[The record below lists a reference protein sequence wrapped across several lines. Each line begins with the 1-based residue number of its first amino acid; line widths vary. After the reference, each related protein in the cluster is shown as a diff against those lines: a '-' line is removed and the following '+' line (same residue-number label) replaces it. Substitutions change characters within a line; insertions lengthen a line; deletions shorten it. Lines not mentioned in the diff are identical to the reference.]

1 MPRHSI
7 TASRLVRI
15 VRKPSG
21 CNDVEE
27 DATMSKTIILL
38 LSTMVPVAA
47 WAAASATMGP
57 SRLIIQVICAVAA
70 SFIIFIGI
78 LRATERNSW
87 SRHRVVK
94 RLRSTPP
101 LAFRPP
107 QPLQPRQP
115 APWRRFEPETRRTG
129 LGA

>member
-1 MPRHSI
+1 
-7 TASRLVRI
+7 
-15 VRKPSG
+15 
-21 CNDVEE
+21 
-27 DATMSKTIILL
+27 MSKTTIVL
-38 LSTMVPVAA
+38 LSWMVPVVA

-57 SRLIIQVICAVAA
+57 SRLIIQVVCAVAT

-87 SRHRVVK
+87 SRQRVGR
-94 RLRSTPP
+94 RLRRAPP
-101 LAFRPP
+101 LALRPP

-115 APWRRFEPETRRTG
+115 APWRRFERETRRSG